1 MVKEYG
7 IRAYK
12 AIQDYFSP
20 EPKNLE
26 FQKGDDV
33 THVKVLNKEWA
44 LGRNKRTKKTGC
56 FPISFIEYDKSLWN
70 RLSFNQKPKIPKTS
84 HRTTVIETADYSES
98 DDEEMTMT
106 SETQKTLPAK
116 DELFPSHVT
125 NLTKLIKAKSY
136 HGKAKEKKYE
146 YTMNAEILQKNTRT
160 LIDELKLR
168 LQSKNPTRSM
178 SFRTQSLIRR
188 IVVAVCGVLLGAIL
202 CGALFSICVFSFGYS
217 YKVSGIVTGSVFLL
231 VLIGVG
237 GSRFLSCC
245 LLLVVPS
252 LFTSQGRSLALAAI
266 FILLMAGPGTNV
278 VKNTVE
284 ISRCLACVADLIQ
297 NQLLQLA
304 KQIKAPFDR
313 IAAALRDVFQRVLS
327 GLQEVIDTIDAVAT
341 KVQSFLKKVKEI
353 ASKITGVFTDC
364 AATMEKAKGECESAI
379 GKAETACDDALKAAE
394 EWLKKAAEKIISP
407 FKKVASLWGKRR
419 KRALGISHSSQTNR
433 TVSQKYKIPHSSQ
446 TNRTAILK
454 DRVPHSSQTNRTV
467 ILKDRV
473 PHSNQTNRTVIGM
486 ENTSLKSRSDRMLIQ
501 RERILQSSQ
510 KNKTTIG
517 RQVVDMIPNTDL
529 TDRKEGYSQS
539 FDILPFEPRNNS
551 ISSQMIASSWSEV
564 PISSEKQ
571 RTNRSVWYF
580 LGDEVPFVFEE
591 RVARRKRSICSVLG
605 AVDVVC
611 NVVDIPGSICKAISF
626 ASNGLENAAQSAM
639 NEFQNLKSEFVFGFN
654 ASFDIDNN
662 INSSKSASQI
672 VDQVLA
678 DISSKVSNIFKISSF
693 ISQALGVTVFFLF
706 LKAVIYMTR
715 YMKQDFYDNI
725 YISPEF
731 IEYDKRCQKEG
742 REWVLPL
749 KFKEH
754 SKYIITSLP
763 FPTAQELS
771 LAMTGLTTFFTHF
784 GIAVVVIGFNY
795 ALYYLLVLIE
805 KYGQVM
811 VLSSSV
817 SGLNVTVEG
826 SGFLAN
832 FLRNLISNLDLNV
845 NITLEFNVTECLPS
859 PNQPNESDIPIF
871 SLLYGGVLF
880 LVLIQM
886 YSLRIRRV
894 ITSHFYPDRERE
906 RCRLLHEL
914 IRHRRKTLFTYVRQ
928 RLHLR
933 RHDVDNRVSIRGLL
947 EYSQFGI
954 FCKPLLDF
962 CLPKKATCISCE
974 EEASGNVS
982 FRKCKKC
989 KSLYCKNCF
998 EMFQN
1003 NCLLCH
1009 ARQDI
1014 RVGNNKV

>member
-1 MVKEYG
+1 MAKEHG

-12 AIQDYFSP
+12 AIQDYSSSD
-20 EPKNLE
+20 PKNLE
-26 FQKGDDV
+26 FQKGDYV
-33 THVKVLNKEWA
+33 SHVKVLNKEWA
-44 LGRNKRTKKTGC
+44 LGRNTRTKKTGC
-56 FPISFIEYDKSLWN
+56 FPISFIEYDQSLWN
-70 RLSFNQKPKIPKTS
+70 RFSFNQNPKLPKTS
-84 HRTTVIETADYSES
+84 HRTTIIEAADSDES
-98 DDEEMTMT
+98 DDNNEDKNI
-106 SETQKTLPAK
+106 SNDTQKTLPA
-116 DELFPSHVT
+116 EENQHPSH
-125 NLTKLIKAKSY
+125 
-136 HGKAKEKKYE
+136 
-146 YTMNAEILQKNTRT
+146 YTINEEILQKNTRA

-178 SFRTQSLIRR
+178 SYRTQSLIRR
-188 IVVAVCGVLLGAIL
+188 IIVAVCGILLGAIL
-202 CGALFSICVFSFGYS
+202 CGALFSICLFSFGYT
-217 YKVSGIVTGSVFLL
+217 YKVSGIVTGTVFLL

-284 ISRCLACVADLIQ
+284 ITRCLACVADLIQ

-304 KQIKAPFDR
+304 KQLKAPFDR
-313 IAAALRDVFQRVLS
+313 IAAALREVFQSIVN
-327 GLQEVIDTIDAVAT
+327 GLQEVVDTIDSVVT
-341 KVQSFLKKVKEI
+341 QIQSFLNTVKDI
-353 ASKITGVFTDC
+353 ASKITGVFSACTK
-364 AATMEKAKGECESAI
+364 TMDDAKKNCKEGI
-379 GKAETACDDALKAAE
+379 GKAETECDKALRAAE
-394 EWLKKAAEKIISP
+394 EWLKKAAETVISP
-407 FKKVASLWGKRR
+407 IKK
-419 KRALGISHSSQTNR
+419 
-433 TVSQKYKIPHSSQ
+433 
-446 TNRTAILK
+446 
-454 DRVPHSSQTNRTV
+454 
-467 ILKDRV
+467 
-473 PHSNQTNRTVIGM
+473 
-486 ENTSLKSRSDRMLIQ
+486 
-501 RERILQSSQ
+501 
-510 KNKTTIG
+510 
-517 RQVVDMIPNTDL
+517 
-529 TDRKEGYSQS
+529 
-539 FDILPFEPRNNS
+539 
-551 ISSQMIASSWSEV
+551 
-564 PISSEKQ
+564 
-571 RTNRSVWYF
+571 
-580 LGDEVPFVFEE
+580 
-591 RVARRKRSICSVLG
+591 KRSICSVLG
-605 AVDVVC
+605 MVDVVC

-626 ASNGLENAAQSAM
+626 ASNELENAAQSAIK
-639 NEFQNLKSEFVFGFN
+639 EFQNLKNEFVFGFN

-662 INSSKSASQI
+662 VNSSKTASQI
-672 VDQVLA
+672 VGQVLA
-678 DISSKVSNIFKISSF
+678 DISGKLSNIFLISSV
-693 ISQALGVTVFFLF
+693 ISQALGITVFFLF

-715 YMKQDFYDNI
+715 YMKQDFYDNV

-742 REWVLPL
+742 RESVLPL

-771 LAMTGLTTFFTHF
+771 LAMTGLTAFFTHF

-805 KYGQVM
+805 KYGEVM

-817 SGLNVTVEG
+817 AGLNITVEG

-859 PNQPNESDIPIF
+859 PSQPNESDIPIF

-928 RLHLR
+928 RLHMR

-974 EEASGNVS
+974 EDASGNVS
-982 FRKCKKC
+982 FRKCKQC

-1014 RVGNNKV
+1014 RRGNNRV